1 MQQTSRSMMPLAG
14 VILIA
19 VASPFVM
26 PMNIA
31 NEILVFA
38 VFAMATNLVV
48 GVSGLISFGQAAL
61 FGMGAYTAGYFLSKA
76 GLPLIPSV
84 ALAAV
89 AGAGLAAL
97 IGAISI
103 RRANFYFMM
112 LTFAF
117 GQMAYYVA
125 LTWSSVTGGEDGMS
139 GIKRPPLDLG
149 FLEPLNL
156 NSAAA
161 YYAFSAFLFV
171 VSFYVLQRVQNS
183 ALGLVLKAAKEN
195 PRRTASL
202 GYSVHRAQIIAFA
215 ISGAFAGLA
224 GAMYAL
230 LYRFVPI
237 DSVHWA
243 LSGNVVFMVVIG
255 GTASMLGPI
264 FGAAVFVWLQGLFSL
279 IWARWALL
287 FGLFIILVVFTL
299 PGGIVDMFSKSR
311 LRNPFRGR
319 TAPVKK
325 GTVL

>member
-1 MQQTSRSMMPLAG
+1 MQPQGRSVMPLVG
-14 VILIA
+14 VVLIA
-19 VASPFVM
+19 IAAPFVM

-48 GVSGLISFGQAAL
+48 GVSGLVSFGQAAL
-61 FGMGAYTAGYFLSKA
+61 FGMGAYSAGYFLSKG

-84 ALAAV
+84 MLGSLCGAV
-89 AGAGLAAL
+89 LAAL

-103 RRANFYFMM
+103 RRASFYFMM

-125 LTWSSVTGGEDGMS
+125 LTWSDVTGGEDGMS
-139 GIKRPPLDLG
+139 GIKRPPLDLLL
-149 FLEPLNL
+149 LEPLSL
-156 NSAAA
+156 DSAVAF
-161 YYAFSAFLFV
+161 YAFSAVLFV
-171 VSFYVLQRVQNS
+171 ISYYVLQRVQHS
-183 ALGLVLKAAKEN
+183 ALGLVLKSAKEN

-230 LYRFVPI
+230 QYRFVPI

-255 GTASMLGPI
+255 GMGSMLGPI

-299 PGGIVDMFSKSR
+299 PGGLVDIFGKYR
-311 LRNPFRGR
+311 IPNPFKRR
-319 TAPVKK
+319 RVSESRS
-325 GTVL
+325 VV

>member
-1 MQQTSRSMMPLAG
+1 MQAQGRSMMPLAG
-14 VILIA
+14 VVLIA
-19 VASPFVM
+19 IASPFVM

-48 GVSGLISFGQAAL
+48 GVSGLVSFGQAAL
-61 FGMGAYTAGYFLSKA
+61 FGMGAYSAGYLLSKV

-84 ALAAV
+84 VLAALA
-89 AGAGLAAL
+89 GAALAAL

-103 RRANFYFMM
+103 RRASFYFMM

-139 GIKRPPLDLG
+139 GIKRPPLDLM
-149 FLEPLNL
+149 FLEPISLS
-156 NSAAA
+156 SASAF
-161 YYAFSAFLFV
+161 YAFSAVLFV
-171 VSFYVLQRVQNS
+171 ASYYVLQRVQNS
-183 ALGLVLKAAKEN
+183 ALGLVLKSAKEN

-202 GYSVHRAQIIAFA
+202 GYSVYRAQIIAFA

-230 LYRFVPI
+230 QYRFVPI

-299 PGGIVDMFSKSR
+299 PGGIVDMFGKYR
-311 LRNPFRGR
+311 LPNPFRR
-319 TAPVKK
+319 RPAPGK
-325 GTVL
+325 GSVV